1 MKRVARC
8 VHCGM
13 VAYLR
18 CSAEGCALPLC
29 NGCAKSAP
37 RGVLCG
43 SHELLRKR
51 EEKDAVR

>member
-51 EEKDAVR
+51 EEAAK